1 MEEEERKEMGYEL
14 AKEIEEGCLLL
25 RWMDDLVIVVVKQL
39 SIGAKRWVKGRV
51 RIGAYGN
58 ELKLMETEGTE
69 AFGFQWR
76 EVEGR
81 LEVWADEKWT
91 NKHEKVVD
99 FVPQSGLFA
108 GMGFVKQGV
117 KEGVLKG
124 MFMRVL
130 DCTNVGEEE
139 VILKMMRLVAGF
151 RLVGHREKMVRRV
164 VQAVQRDAL
173 LRLNRL
179 DEVWGWSQEE
189 LKAYCAGYDAVA
201 KSDELGARLTNQLNA
216 K

>member
-1 MEEEERKEMGYEL
+1 
-14 AKEIEEGCLLL
+14 
-25 RWMDDLVIVVVKQL
+25 
-39 SIGAKRWVKGRV
+39 
-51 RIGAYGN
+51 
-58 ELKLMETEGTE
+58 
-69 AFGFQWR
+69 
-76 EVEGR
+76 
-81 LEVWADEKWT
+81 
-91 NKHEKVVD
+91 
-99 FVPQSGLFA
+99 
-108 GMGFVKQGV
+108 
-117 KEGVLKG
+117 

-201 KSDELGARLTNQLNA
+201 KSDELGARLKNQFDA

>member
-1 MEEEERKEMGYEL
+1 MEGEERKEMDYAL

-25 RWMDDLVIVVVKQL
+25 RWMGDLVLVVVKEL
-39 SIGAKRWVKGRV
+39 SMRAKRWVRRRV
-51 RIGAYGN
+51 RKMAYGR
-58 ELKLMETEGTE
+58 ELLLVETEGAE

-76 EVEGR
+76 EVRGK

-91 NKHEKVVD
+91 DKHERVFD

-124 MFMRVL
+124 MLLRVL

-139 VILKMMRLVAGF
+139 VILRLMRLVAGF
-151 RLVGHREKMVRRV
+151 RQVGHKEKVVRRV
-164 VQAVQRDAL
+164 VKAVQRDAL

-189 LKAYCAGYDAVA
+189 LSAYCGGYDAVA
-201 KSDELGARLTNQLNA
+201 KSDELGARLANQLNA

>member
-1 MEEEERKEMGYEL
+1 
-14 AKEIEEGCLLL
+14 
-25 RWMDDLVIVVVKQL
+25 VVVKEL
-39 SIGAKRWVKGRV
+39 SMRAKRWVRRRV
-51 RIGAYGN
+51 RKMAYGR
-58 ELKLMETEGTE
+58 ELLLVETEGAE

-76 EVEGR
+76 EVRGK

-91 NKHEKVVD
+91 DKHERVFD

-124 MFMRVL
+124 MLLRVL

-139 VILKMMRLVAGF
+139 VILRLMRLVAGF
-151 RLVGHREKMVRRV
+151 RQVGHKEKVVRRV
-164 VQAVQRDAL
+164 VKAVQRDAL

-189 LKAYCAGYDAVA
+189 LSAYCGGYDAVA
-201 KSDELGARLTNQLNA
+201 KSDELGARLANQLNA